1 MKTFL
6 IILLI
11 LSLPFLLKKILFGYV
26 QWQANSLTKTL
37 SKKNPENAKSIQ
49 KMHDLSKS
57 INQKIKSKEFVEEMK
72 ELEKTDPEEAKK
84 IRDLLDL

>member
-37 SKKNPENAKSIQ
+37 SKKNPENAKSVK
-49 KMHDLSKS
+49 KMQDLSKS
-57 INQKIKSKEFVEEMK
+57 INQKMDNLK
-72 ELEKTDPEEAKK
+72 KTDPKLYKEIKEKYD
-84 IRDLLDL
+84 I

>member
-26 QWQANSLTKTL
+26 QWQANSFIKTL
-37 SKKNPENAKSIQ
+37 NKDPENAKSFD
-49 KMHDLSKS
+49 KMKELDKS
-57 INQKIKSKEFVEEMK
+57 LNQQIKSKEFVEEMK
-72 ELEKTDPEEAKK
+72 ELEKTDPERAKK
-84 IRDLLDL
+84 IRDKLGL

>member
-1 MKTFL
+1 M
-6 IILLI
+6 LI

-37 SKKNPENAKSIQ
+37 SKKNPENAKSVK

-57 INQKIKSKEFVEEMK
+57 INQKMDNLK
-72 ELEKTDPEEAKK
+72 KTDPKLYKEIKEKYD
-84 IRDLLDL
+84 I

>member
-37 SKKNPENAKSIQ
+37 SKKNPENAKSVK

-57 INQKIKSKEFVEEMK
+57 INQKMDNLK
-72 ELEKTDPEEAKK
+72 KTDPKLYKEIKEKYD
-84 IRDLLDL
+84 I

>member
-37 SKKNPENAKSIQ
+37 SKKNPESAKSVK

-57 INQKIKSKEFVEEMK
+57 INQKMDNLK
-72 ELEKTDPEEAKK
+72 KTDPKLYKEIKEKYD
-84 IRDLLDL
+84 I